1 MIHNA
6 STLSVL
12 FRVLVA
18 FALTFVVGYE
28 RELRGSPAGDRTF
41 SLIGVAAAVLGI
53 AVGAGGTNAVAGA
66 VTGIGFIGGGIVFRR
81 AVGRREVISGITT
94 AATIFVTTAIGA
106 AAGLGLLA
114 VSALATVLVLITLEG
129 PHLPLLRSL
138 DARRWSARF
147 ADDTDEYRKDDD
159 LAVVVPP
166 DEASSDG
173 VGPTSGGGGGQLQA
187 KERPDPAET

>member
-1 MIHNA
+1 MIHGVG
-6 STLSVL
+6 TLTL
-12 FRVLVA
+12 LLRVLVA

-53 AVGAGGTNAVAGA
+53 SVGAGSSNAVAGA

-129 PHLPLLRSL
+129 PHLPFLRAL
-138 DARRWSARF
+138 DARRWSDRLT
-147 ADDTDEYRKDDD
+147 DDTDEFQRDDD
-159 LAVVVPP
+159 LAVVTPP
-166 DEASSDG
+166 DKVADDG
-173 VGPTSGGGGGQLQA
+173 VEPSSRRDDGQAQA
-187 KERPDPAET
+187 EERPHPGES